1 MTTPLIFLAKSI
13 GLSVRGGRKPV
24 SLLQALRH
32 NLRHSYNDRGCG
44 ANINPALTPD
54 NLVLAGS
61 IDPKA
66 VCANASAIKADYAV
80 PKRKLRKDHVQALEF
95 IVSLPVHSNVESHP
109 FFADALTWF
118 NEVFGTEMV
127 LSAVVH
133 YDEAA
138 PHMHVLVLPIVDGC
152 YEGGAPIDMRHLP
165 DLIKRFAKEVGRRF
179 GLRLKPRARFMS
191 GEKNMMVDMV
201 LKYLQE
207 NSDSILCSQLWPP
220 VRAEIT
226 RSPQS
231 YFGMLGLALPEQK
244 APKRMRTFTQIM
256 TGTGR
261 RTAEDRCL
269 GGGLVLPCVGFGN

>member
-95 IVSLPVHSNVESHP
+95 IVSLPVRSNVESHP

-138 PHMHVLVLPIVDGC
+138 PHMHILVLPIVDGC
-152 YEGGAPIDMRHLP
+152 YEGGAPIDKRHLP

-179 GLRLKPRARFMS
+179 GLLLKPRARFMS

-226 RSPQS
+226 RSPES

-244 APKRMRTFTQIM
+244 TPKRMRTLAQIM

-269 GGGLVLPCVGFGN
+269 RGGLVLPCVGFGN

>member
-24 SLLQALRH
+24 SLSQALRH

-44 ANINPALTPD
+44 ANINPAMTPD

-109 FFADALTWF
+109 FFTDVLKWF
-118 NEVFGTEMV
+118 KEVFGTKMV

-138 PHMHVLVLPIVDGC
+138 PHMHILVLPIVDGC
-152 YEGGAPIDMRHLP
+152 YEGGAPIDKRHLP

-179 GLRLKPRARFMS
+179 GLGFERRTPITS
-191 GEKNMMVDMV
+191 GEKQMMGDMV
-201 LKYLQE
+201 LTHLKE
-207 NSDSILCSQLWPP
+207 NSDSILRSQLWQP

-231 YFGMLGLALPEQK
+231 YFGMLGLTLPEQK
-244 APKRMRTFTQIM
+244 TSKPIRTSTQIM
-256 TGTGR
+256 TSTGR
-261 RTAEDRCL
+261 RTAEDRWL
-269 GGGLVLPCVGFGN
+269 RGGLVLPCVGFGN

>member
-24 SLLQALRH
+24 SLPQALCH
-32 NLRHSYNDRGCG
+32 NLRHSYNDQGCG
-44 ANINPALTPD
+44 TNINPALTKD

-66 VCANASAIKADYAV
+66 VCAGASAIKDVYAV

-95 IVSLPVHSNVESHP
+95 IVSLPVRSNVDSHP

-118 NEVFGTEMV
+118 KEVFGTEMV

-138 PHMHVLVLPIVDGC
+138 PHMHILVLPIVDGC
-152 YEGGAPIDMRHLP
+152 YEGGAPIDKMHLP
-165 DLIKRFAKEVGRRF
+165 NLIKRFAKEVGGKF
-179 GLRLKPRARFMS
+179 GLGFERRTPITS
-191 GEKNMMVDMV
+191 GERQMMGDMV
-201 LKYLQE
+201 LTHLKE
-207 NSDSILCSQLWPP
+207 NSDSILRSQLWQP

-231 YFGMLGLALPEQK
+231 YFGMLGLTLPEQET
-244 APKRMRTFTQIM
+244 PKRMRTFTQIM
-256 TGTGR
+256 TSTGR
-261 RTAEDRCL
+261 RTAEDRWL
-269 GGGLVLPCVGFGN
+269 GGALSYPV